1 MARPHKSKR
10 ARKQQQKSSQ
20 IQQREKGNQAVP
32 QTVSATKVEH
42 FQGPIPSPDALQRY
56 ESLLPGAAERI
67 VSMAEKEQTH
77 RHNCETQ
84 ALQQEIENHQARNTE
99 IRRGQWF
106 GFLIGL
112 SAILSGT
119 LLAYT
124 GHPWPGSFI
133 GTGGVIGL
141 VAVFVFGHR
150 SSKAPEKRP

>member
-1 MARPHKSKR
+1 MARPHKSRR
-10 ARKQQQKSSQ
+10 ARKQQQKPSQ

-42 FQGPIPSPDALQRY
+42 FQGPIPPPDTLQRY
-56 ESLLPGAAERI
+56 EDLLPGAAARI
-67 VSMAEKEQTH
+67 VSMAEKEQAH
-77 RHNCETQ
+77 RHNCEIQ
-84 ALQQEIENHQARNTE
+84 ALQQEIENHRARNTE

-112 SAILSGT
+112 SAILSGS

-141 VAVFVFGHR
+141 VAVFVFGHHRNKTPDNR
-150 SSKAPEKRP
+150 S